1 MFSFSQRYLP
11 LPMPVNSPRLGALIL
26 RVARDLAAGDAEAA
40 ADQARPAPDSPLL
53 KLPPGDPGALLPRL
67 RASVF
72 TNALVDLNEA
82 GWTVLLDGS
91 EIYVSA
97 PSWRGW
103 ERGGTPERVLAEKVL
118 VRRSLSARSAERM
131 RTSGARRFISECERR
146 DVLRLVASGPDLA
159 AALRSQGASAVRPV
173 LVPAR
178 PSDGVD
184 ESTGLRLHDVFRYL
198 RYSWSF
204 PYESTPGRSFPF
216 LVRDEG
222 QPGAPV
228 CGLLALTS
236 PVPRLSARDA
246 SFGWSERWVAGLIR
260 GLGEVEDFRAEPM
273 SAFVERVKS
282 VAAAAVGSE
291 AAGAERQRAAKFYE
305 ELGRC
310 ISLEGHRAPEDLARG
325 VAKLSPED
333 RRRRA
338 HVARSD
344 IARDLVR
351 DLDEGLDA
359 VSLDGLDVDL
369 EAALAAPEAAAGR
382 MSDLAST
389 ARSAWVAERRRDR
402 GPEGEPERPAGP
414 NAPLYVK
421 KRATLLAALI
431 PARAAFGPV
440 AQALEGGRSPD
451 LRRALEAICKER
463 GARSLGAALT
473 RRRVRT
479 LSAQV
484 ADVSVCG
491 AIPPYGPALGGK
503 LAGLLALSADVA
515 AAYHDAYAGRAG
527 EIQTGISGRAVAR
540 PGDLLGLSTTSF
552 YPVNSAQYHRL
563 GLPEELGGV
572 RWSRVGASM
581 GVGTLHLSMWTSR
594 LAQRLLEI
602 ETGARV
608 SGRFGEG
615 PSERIRKLR
624 DSLRLVGLPIE
635 EILRHGMRRPVYTAT
650 LQAGMRPGEPEDDA
664 PYRLTGPSTETV
676 SEFWRSRWL
685 APRARTDSVIAA
697 IAATSKEE
705 LRASRRME
713 NSASATLAG

>member
-1 MFSFSQRYLP
+1 MLSFSQRCLP
-11 LPMPVNSPRLGALIL
+11 LPMPVNSPRLGALVL
-26 RVARDLAAGDAEAA
+26 RVARDLAAGDVEAA
-40 ADQARPAPDSPLL
+40 VEQARPAADSPLL
-53 KLPPGDPGALLPRL
+53 NPGPGDPSTLLPRL

-72 TNALVDLNEA
+72 ANALVDLNEA

-97 PSWRGW
+97 PNWRGW
-103 ERGGTPERVLAEKVL
+103 ERGSTPERVLAEKGL

-131 RTSGARRFISECERR
+131 RTSGARRFISECERQ

-159 AALRSQGASAVRPV
+159 AALRSQGAGAVRPV

-178 PSDGVD
+178 PSDGVE

-204 PYESTPGRSFPF
+204 PYESTPGRTFPF
-216 LVRDEG
+216 LIRDEG

-228 CGLLALTS
+228 CGLLSLTS

-246 SFGWSERWVAGLIR
+246 SFGWSERWVAGLVR
-260 GLGEVEDFRAEPM
+260 GLGEVEDADEASM
-273 SAFVERVKS
+273 SALAERLKS
-282 VAAAAVGSE
+282 AAAAAVGPE
-291 AAGAERQRAAKFYE
+291 AAGAERQRSARFYE

-310 ISLEGHRAPEDLARG
+310 FRLEARRAPEEIARS
-325 VAKLSPED
+325 VAKLAPEE
-333 RRRRA
+333 RRRCAHAARA
-338 HVARSD
+338 D

-369 EAALAAPEAAAGR
+369 EAALAAPEAAAER
-382 MSDLAST
+382 LSELASA
-389 ARSAWVAERRRDR
+389 ARSAWLAERRRGQGAEDA
-402 GPEGEPERPAGP
+402 PESLVGSD
-414 NAPLYVK
+414 APLYVK
-421 KRATLLAALI
+421 KRASLLAALI
-431 PARAAFGPV
+431 PARAAFEPV
-440 AQALEGGRSPD
+440 ARALERERAPA
-451 LRRALEAICKER
+451 LRTALEAICKAR
-463 GARSLGAALT
+463 DARSLNAALT
-473 RRRVRT
+473 RRRVRI

-503 LAGLLALSADVA
+503 LAGLIALSADVA

-527 EIQTGISGRAVAR
+527 EIQTGISGRAVGR

-563 GLPEELGGV
+563 GLPDELGGV
-572 RWSRVGASM
+572 RWSRTGASM

-594 LAQRLLEI
+594 LAQRLLEL
-602 ETGARV
+602 ETGTRV

-635 EILRHGMRRPVYTAT
+635 ELLRHGMRRPVYTAT
-650 LQAGMRPGEPEDDA
+650 LQAGMRPGEPADQS
-664 PYRLTGPSTETV
+664 PYRLTGPSTDAV

-685 APRARTDSVIAA
+685 EPRARTDSVIAA

-705 LRASRRME
+705 LRASRRLE
-713 NSASATLAG
+713 SPASATLAG